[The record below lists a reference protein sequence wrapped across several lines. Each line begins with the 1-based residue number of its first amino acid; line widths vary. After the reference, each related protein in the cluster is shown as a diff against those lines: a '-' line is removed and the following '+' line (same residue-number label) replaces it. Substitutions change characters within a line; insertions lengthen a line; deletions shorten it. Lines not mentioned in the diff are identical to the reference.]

1 MSVGIRVGG
10 SKNKK
15 EVKGII
21 KILESIGSNDISDA
35 VGVQAL
41 KTFTEV
47 AMVQNVTIRDCHI
60 VNGKVLKQ

>member
-21 KILESIGSNDISDA
+21 KILESIGTNEISDA

-60 VNGKVLKQ
+60 VNGKISKQ